1 MTIER
6 YVEQIPA
13 DVTGALQL
21 PLERGP
27 GNFLLFQSS
36 LANVTITL
44 MFDGVREVFANVN
57 GGIYVRRIRPWQN
70 LRIDG
75 AIGTQCTFFIGSVE
89 GIDTDE
95 TDIRQQVAILAGV
108 SATAD
113 QPATAVTE
121 LPNVAAPNAAGT
133 AIFVPN
139 FLRRRI
145 GFSLLSNAAW
155 VAGTVFFRKTAA
167 GANLFE
173 VQPGVIYNMV
183 GFYGGFLRNDSGGA
197 LTVMLVEET

>member
-13 DVTGALQL
+13 DQTGVIQL

-36 LANVTITL
+36 LANVTIQL
-44 MFDGVREVFANVN
+44 IYDGVREVFANVN
-57 GGIYVRRIRPWQN
+57 GGIYVRRVKPWQN

-75 AIGTQCTFFIGSVE
+75 AIGTSCTFFIGTVD

-95 TDIRQQVAILAGV
+95 TDIRQQVAVLAGV

-113 QPATAVTE
+113 QPATSMTE
-121 LPNVAAPNAAGT
+121 SPLVVAANAALT
-133 AIFVPN
+133 PIVPAN
-139 FLRRRI
+139 FLRRRVTLTVDPT
-145 GFSLLSNAAW
+145 FAAGIVFARK
-155 VAGTVFFRKTAA
+155 VAGVNNLIPMQAGISYVFA
-167 GANLFE
+167 
-173 VQPGVIYNMV
+173 
-183 GFYGGFLRNDSGGA
+183 GFYGVSIRNDTGA
-197 LTVMLVEET
+197 PANIYVCEEL